1 LGFDSHGAFLIL
13 ATCGDKD
20 SLAASP
26 RLPFDS
32 AKCHI
37 KLGNMKIKLM
47 LTTPILALFLFSN
60 GVNASRD
67 SSAEA
72 SASWDYLSSTRIK
85 PCDYW
90 RSNREGDYVCSGYPF
105 TEEMTDHRSLE
116 RVIRQ
121 MQDEIDSLKNRVRQ
135 LENQH

>member
-1 LGFDSHGAFLIL
+1 
-13 ATCGDKD
+13 
-20 SLAASP
+20 
-26 RLPFDS
+26 
-32 AKCHI
+32 
-37 KLGNMKIKLM
+37 M